1 MNEDRF
7 LIISYPLGTIYGN
20 YGSIEEANKA
30 LKNFASCYIMSVK
43 VYELARYY
51 KVL

>member
-7 LIISYPLGTIYGN
+7 LLISYPLGTIYGN

-30 LKNFASCYIMSVK
+30 LKNHTSCYIMPVK
-43 VYELARYY
+43 LYELARYY